1 MNVLFL
7 FSLSTRVK
15 SDSIYIVSFQC
26 SRKVQVSVNLA
37 DLQGSD

>member
-1 MNVLFL
+1 MSCF
-7 FSLSTRVK
+7 FFFFLSTQVK

-26 SRKVQVSVNLA
+26 SHKMQVSINLA